1 MFLFFLFLF
10 CLSSFFSIFMYL
22 FIYLFSFYFLF
33 QKNSSFFNMFY
44 NERGRRDV
52 SERGEQEENVS
63 TARRPPRRLL
73 RAASRSNG
81 RVSTLAALPCPAPAL
96 PCPCPTLF
104 VTTDRQ
110 TNKQTNKHHCCF
122 YI

>member
-1 MFLFFLFLF
+1 MYVF
-10 CLSSFFSIFMYL
+10 IF
-22 FIYLFSFYFLF
+22 LFSFYFLF

-73 RAASRSNG
+73 RTASRSSG

-96 PCPCPTLF
+96 PCLSPQ
-104 VTTDRQ
+104 TDRQ
-110 TNKQTNKHHCCF
+110 TNKQTNTTVAFIYKISS
-122 YI
+122 YMTNLLIQ